1 MIQQSD
7 DFKANDSGIA
17 TPSSVV
23 DWSVLD
29 DLKVLQKPG
38 KPDLGRNLITVYLSS
53 LPQLF
58 ESAKDALKA
67 SDGEALMKAAHSMKS
82 SSLAIGA
89 VVFGETCAELEQL
102 GKANDLE
109 NTAVLMGRAEN
120 EYAATCSAFRDALG
134 QKG

>member
-1 MIQQSD
+1 MIQHSD
-7 DFKANDSGIA
+7 DIKADDSETGY
-17 TPSSVV
+17 PSAVV
-23 DWSVLD
+23 DWRVLD

-38 KPDLGRNLITVYLSS
+38 KPDLGRNLMTVYLSS

-67 SDGEALMKAAHSMKS
+67 SDGEALMKATHSMKS

-89 VVFGETCAELEQL
+89 VIFGETCAELEQM

-109 NTAVLMGRAEN
+109 NAAALFGRAEN
-120 EYAATCSAFRDALG
+120 EFTATCSAFRDALE